1 VIIPPF
7 VFKIQ
12 IDMNIKLNIKSII
25 KFEQFTNKSFNEIDY
40 TNADDLLKLMYC
52 IVLSNNPEVF
62 TYEEFLELIKSK
74 KISKTIS
81 DKFNKEIKLI
91 ELFSNNEIKD
101 EVVEEQQPEREKT
114 YIKDIAAILVV
125 NAGLDINFVMNE
137 MSINDI
143 SLYMEAYNNSVKQQM
158 ESSRLWTYLTLLPNL
173 DSKVNSP
180 VKLYP
185 FPWELE
191 AQVEQD
197 KTELKSMADE
207 LPDIFKSSADLI
219 EKINKQKQQ

>member
-1 VIIPPF
+1 
-7 VFKIQ
+7 
-12 IDMNIKLNIKSII
+12 MNIKLNIKSII

-40 TNADDLLKLMYC
+40 TNTDDLLKLMYC
-52 IVLSNNPEVF
+52 IVLSNNPEEF

-91 ELFSNNEIKD
+91 ELFSNQKIK
-101 EVVEEQQPEREKT
+101 EKVVEEQQPEREKT

-137 MSINDI
+137 LSINDI

-158 ESSRLWTYLTLLPNL
+158 ESSRLWTYLSILPHIDGN
-173 DSKVNSP
+173 KINSP
-180 VKLYP
+180 VKLYS

-191 AQVEQD
+191 KQVEQE
-197 KTELKSMADE
+197 KAEFKNMADE
-207 LPDIFKSSADLI
+207 LPDIFKNSVDLI

>member
-1 VIIPPF
+1 
-7 VFKIQ
+7 
-12 IDMNIKLNIKSII
+12 MNIKLNIKSII

-62 TYEEFLELIKSK
+62 TYEEFQELIKSK

-91 ELFSNNEIKD
+91 ELFSNKEIKE
-101 EVVEEQQPEREKT
+101 EVVEEQQPEKEKT

-143 SLYMEAYNNSVKQQM
+143 SLYMEAYNNRVKEQM

>member
-1 VIIPPF
+1 
-7 VFKIQ
+7 
-12 IDMNIKLNIKSII
+12 MNIKLNIKSII

-91 ELFSNNEIKD
+91 ELFSNKEIKD

-143 SLYMEAYNNSVKQQM
+143 SLYMESYNNNVKQQM
-158 ESSRLWTYLTLLPNL
+158 ESSRLWTYLTLLPSL

-197 KTELKSMADE
+197 KIALKSMADE
-207 LPDIFKSSADLI
+207 LPDIFKSNADLI

>member
-1 VIIPPF
+1 
-7 VFKIQ
+7 
-12 IDMNIKLNIKSII
+12 M
-25 KFEQFTNKSFNEIDY
+25 
-40 TNADDLLKLMYC
+40 
-52 IVLSNNPEVF
+52 
-62 TYEEFLELIKSK
+62 KSK
-74 KISKTIS
+74 
-81 DKFNKEIKLI
+81 
-91 ELFSNNEIKD
+91 
-101 EVVEEQQPEREKT
+101 REKT

>member
-1 VIIPPF
+1 
-7 VFKIQ
+7 
-12 IDMNIKLNIKSII
+12 MNVKLNIKSII

-62 TYEEFLELIKSK
+62 TYEEFQELIKSK
-74 KISKTIS
+74 KISKAIS

-91 ELFSNNEIKD
+91 ELFSNKEIKD
-101 EVVEEQQPEREKT
+101 EVVEEQQPDRGKT

-191 AQVEQD
+191 AQVKQD
-197 KTELKSMADE
+197 EAELKIMTDE
-207 LPDIFKSSADLI
+207 LPDIFKSNADLI
-219 EKINKQKQQ
+219 DKLNKQKQQ

>member
-1 VIIPPF
+1 
-7 VFKIQ
+7 
-12 IDMNIKLNIKSII
+12 MNIKLNIKSII

-91 ELFSNNEIKD
+91 ELFSNKEIKD
-101 EVVEEQQPEREKT
+101 EVVEEQQPNRDKT

-197 KTELKSMADE
+197 KTALKSMADE

>member
-1 VIIPPF
+1 
-7 VFKIQ
+7 
-12 IDMNIKLNIKSII
+12 MNVKLNIKSII

-62 TYEEFLELIKSK
+62 TYEEFQELIKSK

-91 ELFSNNEIKD
+91 ELFSNKEIKD
-101 EVVEEQQPEREKT
+101 EVVEEQQPDRGNT

-197 KTELKSMADE
+197 KAELKSMADE

-219 EKINKQKQQ
+219 EKINKQKQR

>member
-1 VIIPPF
+1 
-7 VFKIQ
+7 
-12 IDMNIKLNIKSII
+12 MNIKLNIKSII

-52 IVLSNNPEVF
+52 IVLSNNPDVF

-158 ESSRLWTYLTLLPNL
+158 ESSRL
-173 DSKVNSP
+173 
-180 VKLYP
+180 
-185 FPWELE
+185 
-191 AQVEQD
+191 
-197 KTELKSMADE
+197 
-207 LPDIFKSSADLI
+207 
-219 EKINKQKQQ
+219 